1 MVAAFD
7 TAGAISREIVG
18 HKKKVHSVAWNRA
31 GRKLASGS
39 VDQSARVWD
48 VEHGVQSGKE
58 IELKGHS
65 DSVDQLTWD
74 PSQSDVLASV
84 SADKTLRIWDA
95 RAAGGSRCV
104 AKVDTSGENINVAW
118 SPDGG
123 TIAVGDRDD
132 VVSFVDARKHKI
144 IKTTKFPFEVN
155 EIDWDNAGARVYL
168 TTGLGTVEVLE
179 FPSMTAAHTIHA
191 HTAGCY
197 CIAFDPTG
205 AHFAVGERGRARVH
219 LGREGE
225 RVRADGAAVG
235 VAGADAVVF
244 SGRGRTSRARRR
256 ICSSTSRTSRRGS
269 ARIRSRRGRRR
280 TRSRGRRRSCCWRT
294 RGTTR
299 RARGAGREGTIRIWG
314 KPGAR
319 SD

>member
-155 EIDWDNAGARVYL
+155 EIDWDNAGARFYL

-205 AHFAVGERGRARVH
+205 AHFAVGSADALVSIWDARESACVRTVPRLEWPVRTLSFSADGTYLASASEDLFIDIADVATGECAHKITTRAASNAVAWSPTE
-219 LGREGE
+219 LLLAYAGDDTAGEGGGREGP
-225 RVRADGAAVG
+225 
-235 VAGADAVVF
+235 
-244 SGRGRTSRARRR
+244 
-256 ICSSTSRTSRRGS
+256 
-269 ARIRSRRGRRR
+269 
-280 TRSRGRRRSCCWRT
+280 
-294 RGTTR
+294 
-299 RARGAGREGTIRIWG
+299 IRIWG